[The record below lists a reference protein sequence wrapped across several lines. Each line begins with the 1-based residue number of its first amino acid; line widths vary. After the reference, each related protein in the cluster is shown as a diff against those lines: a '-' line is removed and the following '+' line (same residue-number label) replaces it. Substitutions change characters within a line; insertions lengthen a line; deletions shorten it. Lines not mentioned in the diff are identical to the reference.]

1 MHALWYALR
10 LVMPFILEISAPW
23 LCLKGCLFCE
33 QTLPPSLPI
42 TQHSLYYILSYL
54 QELLSLQEM
63 LPNGKTQR
71 HIR

>member
-1 MHALWYALR
+1 
-10 LVMPFILEISAPW
+10 
-23 LCLKGCLFCE
+23 
-33 QTLPPSLPI
+33 LPI

-54 QELLSLQEM
+54 QELLFLQEM